1 MNSNHVALS
10 KICIAA
16 DQLIL
21 QSQHASSA
29 AATWPGVDFQHR
41 KKNTNRSP
49 SGEKGSVNCGVL
61 QSQIREHGVREGE
74 KKTVSIQKRKRT
86 IIRSC

>member
-21 QSQHASSA
+21 QSQHASPA
-29 AATWPGVDFQHR
+29 AATSPGVDFQHR
-41 KKNTNRSP
+41 KKTP
-49 SGEKGSVNCGVL
+49 IGVL
-61 QSQIREHGVREGE
+61 QG
-74 KKTVSIQKRKRT
+74 KRAL
-86 IIRSC
+86 

>member
-21 QSQHASSA
+21 QSQHASPA
-29 AATWPGVDFQHR
+29 AATSPGVDFQHR

-61 QSQIREHGVREGE
+61 QSRIGEHGVREKV
-74 KKTVSIQKRKRT
+74 KKRPQSKRGKEQL
-86 IIRSC
+86 